1 MARTVASTSFRPRRD
16 VGSMYGARSSGILE
30 FIKWTVQVRRAAI
43 TVRHTVHFN
52 SQQWCFLL
60 LRRSKGA
67 AEVIF
72 RGRRE
77 QKAFS
82 RHALPKN
89 GRPVFLVLTDAC
101 KALQCGRVQLP
112 DSFKI
117 KVQQTANSE
126 PPAAAST
133 APAAHHNAN
142 AHPPLSTSN
151 CAGRHARAD
160 DGALLMVCDNG
171 MMRMR
176 S

>member
-1 MARTVASTSFRPRRD
+1 
-16 VGSMYGARSSGILE
+16 MYGARSSGILE

-142 AHPPLSTSN
+142 AHPPLSTAN